1 MVTESALELGDVRF
15 QPRHGVLI
23 RLRRSGAVQRRGT
36 QIDSPLGLDRRRGGG
51 DDRAAARGVGG
62 GGGSLRGGA
71 RGSRARR
78 GGHRREALVMP
89 RARPR
94 GRERPPE
101 LLALR
106 LRVLEGIAEL
116 LVAFALLRGALP
128 ESLELASRVGALR
141 LQLPHSQRGI
151 SGCVLVDGV
160 EDGDERRLRGG
171 GFGLDGVDRP
181 YRVFVQAAL
190 LRRGAVLVLRVRAR
204 AVVRVRVRALL
215 VGAAVVVGIAA
226 ALVPGD
232 DGLTSRELEEPA
244 EERVLDVGRGRH
256 RRRGIHAGRA
266 GSFGHGDDVI
276 LERVPFG
283 GDGVEA

>member
-23 RLRRSGAVQRRGT
+23 RLNRSGAVQRRGT

-89 RARPR
+89 GASPR

-106 LRVLEGIAEL
+106 LRVLEGIADL
-116 LVAFALLRGALP
+116 LVALALLRGALP

-141 LQLPHSQRGI
+141 LQLPHSRRGI
-151 SGCVLVDGV
+151 RGRVLVDGV

-190 LRRGAVLVLRVRAR
+190 LRRGAVLVFRVRAR
-204 AVVRVRVRALL
+204 AVVVRARALL

-256 RRRGIHAGRA
+256 RRRRGIHAGRA

-283 GDGVEA
+283 GDCVEA

>member
-1 MVTESALELGDVRF
+1 MTESALELGDVRF

-106 LRVLEGIAEL
+106 LRVLEGIADL
-116 LVAFALLRGALP
+116 LVALALLRGALP

-141 LQLPHSQRGI
+141 LQLPHSRRGI
-151 SGCVLVDGV
+151 RGCVLVDGV

-171 GFGLDGVDRP
+171 GFGLDGIHRP

-190 LRRGAVLVLRVRAR
+190 LRRGAVLVFRVRAR
-204 AVVRVRVRALL
+204 AVVVRARALL